1 MASTIHLYLASQSPR
16 RRELLKQV
24 GVKFRV
30 LVPDVD
36 EEILP
41 REAPTAYVERIARLK
56 AEVTWSRLVARG
68 RILRPVLAADTAVIL
83 GRRIFGKPADN
94 TDARAILHALSGRTH
109 QVVTAVAVRYEKKIK
124 LLTSTTAVTFR
135 RLAADEIARYIASSE
150 PRDKAGA
157 YAIQGLAATLI
168 ARIEGSYSGVM
179 GLPLFETARLLK
191 TFGIQTL

>member
-1 MASTIHLYLASQSPR
+1 MASTIHLYLASQSQR

-36 EEILP
+36 EEVLP
-41 REAPTAYVERIARLK
+41 REAPTVYVERIARLK
-56 AEVTWSRLVARG
+56 AEETWRRLVARG
-68 RILRPVLAADTAVIL
+68 RTLRPVLAADTAVIL
-83 GRRIFGKPADN
+83 GRRIFGKPAD
-94 TDARAILHALSGRTH
+94 DAEACAMLHALSGRTH

-135 RLAADEIARYIASSE
+135 RLAADEIARYVASGESQ
-150 PRDKAGA
+150 DKAGA
-157 YAIQGLAATLI
+157 YGIQGLAATFI

-179 GLPLFETARLLK
+179 GLPLFETATLLK

>member
-16 RRELLKQV
+16 RRELLKQI

-30 LVPDVD
+30 LAPNVD
-36 EEILP
+36 EDPLP

-56 AEVTWSRLVARG
+56 AEVAWRRLVAQG
-68 RILRPVLAADTAVIL
+68 RALRPVLAADTAVIL
-83 GRRIFGKPADN
+83 GRRIFGKPAD
-94 TDARAILHALSGRTH
+94 DADACAILRALSGRTH
-109 QVVTAVAVRYEKKIK
+109 QVVTTVAVSYEKKIK

-135 RLAADEIARYIASSE
+135 RLAADEIARYLASGE
-150 PRDKAGA
+150 PQDKAGA
-157 YAIQGLAATLI
+157 YGIQGRAASFV

-179 GLPLFETARLLK
+179 GLPLFETATLLK

>member
-1 MASTIHLYLASQSPR
+1 MASTIQLYLASQSPR
-16 RRELLKQV
+16 RRDLLKQV

-36 EEILP
+36 EEPLP

-56 AEVTWSRLVARG
+56 AEVTWNRLVAQVHT
-68 RILRPVLAADTAVIL
+68 LRPVLAADTAVIL
-83 GRRIFGKPADN
+83 GRRIFGKPAD
-94 TDARAILHALSGRTH
+94 DADACATLRALSGRTH
-109 QVVTAVAVRYEKKIK
+109 QVVTTVAMSYEKKIK

-135 RLAADEIARYIASSE
+135 RLAADEIARYVASGE

-157 YAIQGLAATLI
+157 YGIQGLPATFI

-179 GLPLFETARLLK
+179 GLPLFETAKLLK
-191 TFGIQTL
+191 TFGIYAI